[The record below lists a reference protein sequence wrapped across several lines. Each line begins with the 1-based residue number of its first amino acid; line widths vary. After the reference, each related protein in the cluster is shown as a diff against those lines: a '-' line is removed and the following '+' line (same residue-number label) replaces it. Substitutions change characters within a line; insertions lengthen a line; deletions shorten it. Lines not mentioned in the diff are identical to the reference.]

1 MNNVPFLVKNK
12 RPYMFIEILRYLVK
26 KFNSLKQVWQLIW
39 VANYDFPHF
48 LLKDK
53 QTDTQMVVFNGNLQ
67 EKSQNHVISSIKI

>member
-12 RPYMFIEILRYLVK
+12 RPFMFIEILRYLVK

-48 LLKDK
+48 FIKG
-53 QTDTQMVVFNGNLQ
+53 QTDGHTNDGLQ
-67 EKSQNHVISSIKI
+67 WKSTREIAEACHFFH